1 MTKQERLVKEQA
13 SENMEK
19 VYEIAMSMGS
29 DYLDYLLDEI
39 KQIPDDEEI
48 TLEVGTLKRFIETT
62 LAFQAYVMND
72 IEKVRNYL
80 QRRELI

>member
-1 MTKQERLVKEQA
+1 MLKQEKSVEEQA
-13 SENMEK
+13 LESMEK

-29 DYLDYLLDEI
+29 DYLDYLWDEI

-48 TLEVGTLKRFIETT
+48 TLEAGTLKRFIETT

>member
-1 MTKQERLVKEQA
+1 MLKQEKLVEEQA
-13 SENMEK
+13 LESMEK

-29 DYLDYLLDEI
+29 DYIEYLWDEVR
-39 KQIPDDEEI
+39 QIPDDEEI
-48 TLEVGTLKRFIETT
+48 TLAAGTLKSFIETT

-80 QRRELI
+80 QRKNLI